1 MSSRQLQI
9 HEQLCF
15 YAQQEAHK
23 KLKRLSVD
31 EKREARELRQLDSDS
46 DQALQDAFMRE
57 LYFLDVAEL
66 RMWSRDRLI
75 QEGRKYGLQ
84 KPTAEDIARVWA
96 MEKKCA

>member
-23 KLKRLSVD
+23 KLKRLNSE
-31 EKREARELRQLDSDS
+31 EKREARELRHLDSDE
-46 DQALQDAFMRE
+46 ALQDAFMRE

-66 RMWSRDRLI
+66 RMWPRARLI
-75 QEGRKYGLQ
+75 REGRKYGLT

-96 MEKKCA
+96 MEKNVAK